1 MRNRRLLA
9 YMLLLLLSVGGAAS
23 SREDRA
29 AAEKA
34 VRMKTTRQLK
44 EILTE
49 LEIKFPK
56 DADKE
61 DLKELALKHDA
72 IARWEELHPEK
83 KKMPRGPAG
92 HGGASA
98 ISGMADM
105 LFQQMDADGDDR
117 LSKEEWLQGMMGSD
131 EGESSFAQMD
141 ADMDGYVSR
150 DEASAFFAMLQERM
164 GAMGGGGM
172 GGGVPPEMDA
182 ESTADYD
189 SDVIDDPDDVGE
201 DDDDE
206 LPAHDE
212 M

>member
-83 KKMPRGPAG
+83 KKMPAWACWPRDMRPSVAWLICSSSKWIPATTTG
-92 HGGASA
+92 FQRR
-98 ISGMADM
+98 SGCKA
-105 LFQQMDADGDDR
+105 
-117 LSKEEWLQGMMGSD
+117 
-131 EGESSFAQMD
+131 
-141 ADMDGYVSR
+141 
-150 DEASAFFAMLQERM
+150 
-164 GAMGGGGM
+164 
-172 GGGVPPEMDA
+172 
-182 ESTADYD
+182 
-189 SDVIDDPDDVGE
+189 
-201 DDDDE
+201 
-206 LPAHDE
+206 
-212 M
+212 